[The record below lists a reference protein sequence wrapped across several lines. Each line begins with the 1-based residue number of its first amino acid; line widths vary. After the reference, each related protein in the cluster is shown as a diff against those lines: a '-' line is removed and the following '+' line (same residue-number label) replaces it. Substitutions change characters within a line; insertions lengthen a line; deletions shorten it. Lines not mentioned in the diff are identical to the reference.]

1 MREGRRLVTKMIK
14 EAFTILHQDRF
25 SALNLNRFLNSLL
38 SSSQSRLSAVFR
50 RVLRLLFVFSI
61 LPSEFPPL
69 SLYWLIWGLRGL
81 DLVWE
86 SATPPTKILKNF
98 PQKKFF
104 LTTSLTDILGK
115 PLPADSYEFLVY
127 FKTGAD
133 PPPYFGNY
141 LAIFLRKIP
150 LNVCHIFSKRYEKC
164 SKTTPKIYQKT
175 LSW

>member
-1 MREGRRLVTKMIK
+1 MSMREGRRLVTKMIK

-86 SATPPTKILKNF
+86 SATPPTHIWERY
-98 PQKKFF
+98 PKKKSFF
-104 LTTSLTDILGK
+104 LAASLNEMLVPWNCYIKIRLLTLTD
-115 PLPADSYEFLVY
+115 V
-127 FKTGAD
+127 
-133 PPPYFGNY
+133 
-141 LAIFLRKIP
+141 
-150 LNVCHIFSKRYEKC
+150 
-164 SKTTPKIYQKT
+164 
-175 LSW
+175 